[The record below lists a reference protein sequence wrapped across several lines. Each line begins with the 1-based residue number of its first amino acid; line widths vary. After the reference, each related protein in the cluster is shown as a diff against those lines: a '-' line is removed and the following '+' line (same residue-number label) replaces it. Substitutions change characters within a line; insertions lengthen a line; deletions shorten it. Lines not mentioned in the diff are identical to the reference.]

1 MPNGHAPLVLPSWR
15 EGILPVRV
23 LVPDS
28 SVRSMNDQLGALIA
42 GNSSSDTNRIFLC
55 GGACSGAGVTLSFNL
70 PTTVGVS
77 SYMLVLT
84 HGPHLTSSGLRAH
97 NEDT

>member
-28 SVRSMNDQLGALIA
+28 SVRSMNDQFRALIA
-42 GNSSSDTNRIFLC
+42 GNFASDANRIFLRR
-55 GGACSGAGVTLSFNL
+55 GAYGSAGVTLAFNL
-70 PTTVGVS
+70 PPTAGVRGHV
-77 SYMLVLT
+77 LILT
-84 HGPHLTSSGLRAH
+84 HSRSPHFKRVTRPQ
-97 NEDT
+97 